1 MRITVDTAKD
11 SPEDIR
17 KVIRFLRLIV
27 SDKGAEPG
35 LSEESTQGFFDRME
49 SEEEPAEDKPV
60 EEEEQE
66 DTGIEVY

>member
-17 KVIRFLRLIV
+17 KVIRFLRILV
-27 SDKGAEPG
+27 SDKGT
-35 LSEESTQGFFDRME
+35 ESGIPEKDASGFFDRME
-49 SEEEPAEDKPV
+49 SGEEPAEEKPV